1 MIRKV
6 IQLAGK
12 TLVVSLPSKWARDN
26 GVRKGSEITVE
37 EKGDK
42 ILLSPIS
49 GKAGLKTEVDI
60 TDTIPMTKRALGA
73 LFKLGYDEVQVRF
86 STAEELAF
94 AQEVIREEFIGF
106 EVVKRSKN
114 LLQIKSVT
122 KLDAE
127 EFPTILRRT
136 FLALLGMAEESLEA
150 AKKDDKLWLETVAL
164 TDKDINKYADFCRR
178 LLNQKG
184 LSVSSRPLPMYYIV
198 EQLERIGD
206 AYRDI
211 CKGAINGQKISPAAE
226 KIHSEVTEFFRM
238 LYECYYKF
246 SLQKMAE
253 IGKKKEEL
261 KKRISAA
268 ITAAKKN
275 ELPPI
280 FLLDRLTD
288 DIYDMNGA
296 VMAVRM

>member
-12 TLVVSLPSKWARDN
+12 TLVVSLPSKWAKGTGIN
-26 GVRKGSEITVE
+26 KGSEVTVE

-42 ILLSPIS
+42 IIIS
-49 GKAGLKTEVDI
+49 SAAAKAGLKTEADI
-60 TDTIPMTKRALGA
+60 TGTVPMTKRVLGA
-73 LFKLGYDEVQVRF
+73 IFKLGYEEVVVRF
-86 STAEELAF
+86 SSSEELAM

-114 LLQIKSVT
+114 LLHIKSVT
-122 KLDAE
+122 QLDPN

-136 FLALLGMAEESLEA
+136 FLALLGMAEESLVA
-150 AKKDDKLWLETVAL
+150 AKKGDKLWLQTIAL

-184 LSVSSRPLPMYYIV
+184 LSVAEKPLPMYYIV

-206 AYRDI
+206 SYRDI
-211 CKGAINGQKISPAAE
+211 CKAALEGEKMSLSAQKIHAE
-226 KIHSEVTEFFRM
+226 LTAFFRM
-238 LYECYYKF
+238 MYDCYYKF

-253 IGKKKEEL
+253 VGKKKEAL
-261 KKRISAA
+261 KKKLRQAFA
-268 ITAAKKN
+268 TAKKS
-275 ELPPI
+275 ELQI
-280 FLLDRLTD
+280 LILLDKLTD

-296 VMAVRM
+296 VMAVML